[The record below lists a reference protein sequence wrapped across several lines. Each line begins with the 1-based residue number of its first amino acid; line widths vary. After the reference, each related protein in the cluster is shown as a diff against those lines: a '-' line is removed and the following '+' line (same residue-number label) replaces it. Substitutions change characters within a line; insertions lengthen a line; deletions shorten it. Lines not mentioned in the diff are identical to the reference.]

1 MKVILFSPNFAFP
14 SLIEFYPDKKE
25 GKIRSLWLTG
35 IKYIFITEIDIRWEI
50 LLMMLVLSVLSYH
63 KISTHCVLRLKNQ
76 ITTRTSFSL
85 ELSSLCPPVPP
96 LSCGNISTQL
106 YFIIRFLHQINDCP
120 GSGWIFNI
128 YMLGSRVCII
138 PYIILCVMYTTHTIS
153 FHHKND

>member
-85 ELSSLCPPVPP
+85 ELSSLCPPSP
-96 LSCGNISTQL
+96 LSWGNISTQL
-106 YFIIRFLHQINDCP
+106 YFIIRFLHQIKDSP
-120 GSGWIFNI
+120 GPGGVDFQYFHV
-128 YMLGSRVCII
+128 YM
-138 PYIILCVMYTTHTIS
+138 TTQHNTTQHTHT
-153 FHHKND
+153 

>member
-96 LSCGNISTQL
+96 SAAGIFQLNYISSFAS
-106 YFIIRFLHQINDCP
+106 FIKLMTVQVQGGF
-120 GSGWIFNI
+120 SIFTCWEAV
-128 YMLGSRVCII
+128 YA
-138 PYIILCVMYTTHTIS
+138 
-153 FHHKND
+153 